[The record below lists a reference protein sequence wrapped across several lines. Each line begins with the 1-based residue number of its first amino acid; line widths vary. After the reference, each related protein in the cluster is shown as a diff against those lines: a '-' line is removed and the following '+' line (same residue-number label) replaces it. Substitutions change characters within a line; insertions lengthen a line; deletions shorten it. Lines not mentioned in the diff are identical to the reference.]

1 MGRRGT
7 GEVIL
12 DTCVHAALKFSQA
25 TLRSHFLLVGTQEHH
40 RHKKRRS
47 ITDTRNAGAS
57 QTLETQE
64 HQASQTPEFRP
75 SDA

>member
-12 DTCVHAALKFSQA
+12 DTRVHAALKFSQA

-57 QTLETQE
+57 QT
-64 HQASQTPEFRP
+64 PEFRP